1 MGQTIKGN
9 YNLSLGTRHM
19 QNDYMDNDFD
29 ECVSN
34 AHLAS
39 SGWGMDCFNHSNPF
53 ESHAFYVIDYRFS
66 TVNLLT
72 VSRSDFNRVTP
83 PDQVTTGDLAGVRGR
98 SDEAIPEGRFECK

>member
-1 MGQTIKGN
+1 
-9 YNLSLGTRHM
+9 M